1 MCETRNWQQI
11 SVIETSG
18 GCRLKLLRGSPRGA
32 SSHCW
37 HDSHLLG
44 RAERSTPEARRGAP
58 WARGVDGESADRAI
72 MAMPMNAP
80 RGSWYRASIFNS
92 LLPGV
97 RTRCEQP
104 MLLRT
109 RQAIDNPAPNA
120 AADGC
125 RWFR

>member
-1 MCETRNWQQI
+1 M
-11 SVIETSG
+11 V
-18 GCRLKLLRGSPRGA
+18 RGSPRGA

-58 WARGVDGESADRAI
+58 WARGVDGESARRATKAHAI
-72 MAMPMNAP
+72 DAP

-97 RTRCEQP
+97 RTRCE
-104 MLLRT
+104 LLGQKNGDSSPFWGGLFEHQRT
-109 RQAIDNPAPNA
+109 KPIQSGI
-120 AADGC
+120 
-125 RWFR
+125 